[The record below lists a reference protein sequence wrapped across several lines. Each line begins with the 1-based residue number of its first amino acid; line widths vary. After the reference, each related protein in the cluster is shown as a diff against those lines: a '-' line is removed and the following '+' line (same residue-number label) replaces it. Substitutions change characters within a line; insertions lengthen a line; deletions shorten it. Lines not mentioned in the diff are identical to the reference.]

1 MRKKLWIGLTATI
14 VLVVLT
20 AVTLFTMQSSNTKAQ
35 SADGDGIGVPKYWTP
50 PQNSTVASIL
60 AQIAA
65 SKGQAKNASSSATIP
80 FWSSSF
86 TSNGTKFP
94 YTMVGSDTA
103 AGSATTTIQPI
114 IVPLSLTFSNGVT
127 LDGN

>member
-80 FWSSSF
+80 SARSSP
-86 TSNGTKFP
+86 TRWL
-94 YTMVGSDTA
+94 VA
-103 AGSATTTIQPI
+103 IQQLAQQPRRYNRS
-114 IVPLSLTFSNGVT
+114 LSRLVS
-127 LDGN
+127 LSPMA